1 MLRID
6 SAATTGTA
14 RETKLAALRQ
24 ARKAGEDSGRAEY
37 SLQGPLDDVDGERLN
52 CWPVSGLSRQSISVQ
67 TGAIRPIATR
77 HSRHIHGT

>member
-14 RETKLAALRQ
+14 RETKLAALPQ

-37 SLQGPLDDVDGERLN
+37 SLQGLLDGVDGERRN
-52 CWPVSGLSRQSISVQ
+52 
-67 TGAIRPIATR
+67 
-77 HSRHIHGT
+77 